1 MLKTYLTEAAITH
14 MTSAELEGMPDA
26 LCVMVTFLVPD

>member
-1 MLKTYLTEAAITH
+1 MLKTNFYEAAITH